1 VGGGKMNDDDL
12 IELIAQMWVSHG
24 GDTIGFEY
32 CRSTI
37 EKRIEKILK
46 EKEAADE

>member
-1 VGGGKMNDDDL
+1 MKDDDL

-24 GDTIGFEY
+24 GDAIGFEY

-46 EKEAADE
+46 EREATEEEKQCG

>member
-1 VGGGKMNDDDL
+1 MSDKEL
-12 IELIAQMWVSHG
+12 IELIAQIWVSHG
-24 GDTIGFEY
+24 GDAIGFEY

-46 EKEAADE
+46 EKEASDERNNA